1 MTSAIIVGLG
11 VFIVAVAAYAVAQRR
26 RRKADPKNI
35 YPLF

>member
-1 MTSAIIVGLG
+1 MTSAIIAVVA
-11 VFIVAVAAYAVAQRR
+11 VFIVAVAGYAIVQRR